1 VTLTSEERRICDR
14 RYHGRWSVARLAV
27 DAGVDEAAMRKRLQ
41 RIRDK
46 LRKEIE
52 VAEQRGIRPG
62 DIRADFPA
70 KIVELLARPELGDL
84 PENPVGQV
92 VERLRGVYADF
103 TDQPL
108 PEIVDFAEARKTIG
122 DVALYID
129 PGELHRVDDGR
140 ILRYDLTLPL
150 LLGVRYE
157 GKPLRVWTSG
167 KVYRAGQIDAT
178 HLEAFHQAEVLY
190 VDERARLDPWH
201 VTARVLQSVDA
212 LLPAR
217 PVKIVP
223 TRFPMCSQAWEL
235 EVEQDGHWYELL
247 AWGVFSDTI
256 VRHLGGD
263 PALHTAIGVGHGLE
277 RLAMVRYEID
287 DIRKIVEARVA

>member
-1 VTLTSEERRICDR
+1 
-14 RYHGRWSVARLAV
+14 
-27 DAGVDEAAMRKRLQ
+27 MRKRLQ

-223 TRFPMCSQAWEL
+223 TRYPMCSQAWEL